1 MYHFFAKLSRMKH
14 IRRWGLMRNVR
25 SENLCEH
32 SWETAVLAHALA
44 VLHNQRFGGSVN
56 PDRAAVLALY
66 HDAPEI
72 LTGDLPTPIKYATA
86 SIRNAYGQVE
96 EEAQKQMLALLP
108 QDLQG
113 EYEPLLKENAPC
125 DAELLPLVKAADK
138 LSALIKCV
146 EERHMGNEEFAR
158 AEESTR
164 AALMEM
170 QLPEVEL
177 FLREFLPSYGLT
189 LDEQV

>member
-1 MYHFFAKLSRMKH
+1 MYHFFAKLSRMRY
-14 IRRWGLMRNVR
+14 ILRWGLMRNVR

-44 VLHNQRFGGSVN
+44 TLRNRRFGGHV
-56 PDRAAVLALY
+56 DAQRAALLALF

-72 LTGDLPTPIKYATA
+72 LTGDLPTPVKYAGSA
-86 SIRNAYGQVE
+86 IRTAYGKVE
-96 EEAQKQMLALLP
+96 TEAQKELLTLLP
-108 QDLQG
+108 QDLQAD
-113 EYEPLLKENAPC
+113 YAPLLKQDDPA

-146 EERHMGNEEFAR
+146 NERSMGNTEFAR

-164 AALMEM
+164 RTLTEM
-170 QLPEVEL
+170 KLPEVDL
-177 FLREFLPSYGLT
+177 FLREFLPSYSLT
-189 LDEQV
+189 LDEQI